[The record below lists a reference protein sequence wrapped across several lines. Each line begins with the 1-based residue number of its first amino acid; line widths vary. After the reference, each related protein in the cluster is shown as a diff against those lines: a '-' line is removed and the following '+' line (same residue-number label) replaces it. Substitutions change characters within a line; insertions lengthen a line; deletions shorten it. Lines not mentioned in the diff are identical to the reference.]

1 MLLKKNHFRMH
12 KMLPVLEELK
22 NIHVD
27 KVVYSIIHNKV
38 SKYKKIMKAK
48 NTTMQSG
55 VSLPYTLQPC
65 WWSAC

>member
-12 KMLPVLEELK
+12 KMLPVLEELQ

-38 SKYKKIMKAK
+38 SKYKK
-48 NTTMQSG
+48 NNEG
-55 VSLPYTLQPC
+55 
-65 WWSAC
+65 